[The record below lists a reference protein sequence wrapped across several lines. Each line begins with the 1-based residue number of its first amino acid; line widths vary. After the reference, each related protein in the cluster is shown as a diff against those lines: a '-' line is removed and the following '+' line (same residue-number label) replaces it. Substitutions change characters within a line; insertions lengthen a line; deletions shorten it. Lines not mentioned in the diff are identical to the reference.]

1 MSIIDD
7 MKDKLSMKEVLE
19 FYGIYPRRSDNNYT
33 CLFHSP
39 DKKPSAGI
47 TKDGKK
53 FHCFACGM
61 TASIFDVV
69 CNIKQ
74 CNYKTAIKVIDA
86 DFNLGLVG
94 QLSHKEKLE
103 LARQQ
108 KERERLK
115 AEREELARFELVV
128 LDKIAREL
136 RVWENT
142 EKLTH
147 ITRGEYRRGEW
158 KYADLYFYS
167 LERQMWL
174 NWLYDAIVGIKPK
187 EECEFDYVYGRN
199 KENIL
204 KNIKNGEILI

>member
-1 MSIIDD
+1 MSIVDE
-7 MKDKLSMKEVLE
+7 MKDRVLMRELLS
-19 FYGIYPRRSDNNYT
+19 FYGIEPKRSVNNYL
-33 CLFHSP
+33 CLFHN
-39 DKKPSAGI
+39 DTRPSAGI

-69 CNIKQ
+69 CRLKQ
-74 CNYKTAIKVIDA
+74 CNYKTAVKVIDA

-108 KERERLK
+108 KARERLK
-115 AEREELARFELVV
+115 AEREELARFELII
-128 LDKIAREL
+128 LDKIVREL

-167 LERQMWL
+167 LERQNWL
-174 NWLYDAIVGIKPK
+174 NWLYGAICGFSEK
-187 EECEFDYVYGRN
+187 EQSEFDYVYGRDRQDL
-199 KENIL
+199 L
-204 KNIKNGEILI
+204 KKIKNGEILI

>member
-7 MKDKLSMKEVLE
+7 MKDRVSMRDLLSC
-19 FYGIYPRRSDNNYT
+19 YGIEPKRSFNNYL
-33 CLFHSP
+33 CLFHN
-39 DKKPSAGI
+39 DTRPSAGI

-53 FHCFACGM
+53 FHCFACGI

-69 CNIKQ
+69 CRLKQ
-74 CNYKTAIKVIDA
+74 CNYKTAVKIIDA

-115 AEREELARFELVV
+115 AEREELARFEIVV
-128 LDKIAREL
+128 LDKILQEL
-136 RVWENT
+136 RVWERC
-142 EKLTH
+142 EQLTH

-167 LERQMWL
+167 LKRQMWL
-174 NWLYDAIVGIKPK
+174 NWLYGVVAGFSDV

-204 KNIKNGEILI
+204 KNIKKGEISI

>member
-1 MSIIDD
+1 MSIVDE
-7 MKDKLSMKEVLE
+7 MKDRISMRELLS
-19 FYGIYPRRSDNNYT
+19 FYGIEPKRSVNNYL
-33 CLFHSP
+33 CLFHDDSR
-39 DKKPSAGI
+39 PSAGI

-69 CNIKQ
+69 CRLKQ
-74 CNYKTAIKVIDA
+74 CNYKTAVKIIDA

-128 LDKIAREL
+128 LDKILQEL
-136 RVWENT
+136 KDIIHIK
-142 EKLTH
+142 KLALIIQKLRKTLQL
-147 ITRGEYRRGEW
+147 
-158 KYADLYFYS
+158 K
-167 LERQMWL
+167 L
-174 NWLYDAIVGIKPK
+174 N
-187 EECEFDYVYGRN
+187 
-199 KENIL
+199 
-204 KNIKNGEILI
+204 

>member
-7 MKDKLSMKEVLE
+7 MKERVSMKEILDY
-19 FYGIYPRRSDNNYT
+19 YGISPKRSYNNYT

-39 DKKPSAGI
+39 DKKPSAGV
-47 TKDGKK
+47 TKDGKY
-53 FHCFACGM
+53 FHCFSCLK

-69 CNIKQ
+69 CQIKQ
-74 CNYKTAIKVIDA
+74 CDYKTAIKVIDA
-86 DFNLGLVG
+86 DFGLGMVG

-115 AEREELARFELVV
+115 AEREELARFEIVV
-128 LDKIAREL
+128 LDKILQEL
-136 RVWENT
+136 KVWEKC
-142 EKLTH
+142 EQLTH
-147 ITRGEYRRGEW
+147 ITRGEYRRAEW

-174 NWLYDAIVGIKPK
+174 NWLYGVVAGFSDV

-204 KNIKNGEILI
+204 KNIKKGEISI